1 MGQYLPLL
9 AMLVLAVLFCVG
21 SFVASGL
28 LAPRRPTERK
38 TAPYECGII
47 PGADPPSRFPVTFY
61 LVAMIFI
68 VFDIEIIFLYPWA
81 VAHGRLGA
89 YGIGMMLIFAAAVF
103 ESFVYLISKGAL
115 EWGPSKQHLRERI
128 GISPDRTTTS
138 TIRRVGTEG
147 RGVGPAVAAPVTSGT
162 DDSVEIESAS
172 PAEVGEGEK
181 VGAV

>member
-9 AMLVLAVLFCVG
+9 AMLVLAVVFCVG
-21 SFVASGL
+21 SFIASGL
-28 LAPRRPTERK
+28 LAPRRPTDRK

-47 PGADPPSRFPVTFY
+47 PGSDPPSRFTVNFY

-81 VAHGRLGA
+81 VANGRLGA
-89 YGIGMMLIFAAAVF
+89 FGIVAVLIFSAAVF

-115 EWGPSKQHLRERI
+115 EWGPSKQLARGGDVMVSAERTA
-128 GISPDRTTTS
+128 ST

-147 RGVGPAVAAPVTSGT
+147 RGVRTVGGRASDADGSEDPDAESDSEAA
-162 DDSVEIESAS
+162 
-172 PAEVGEGEK
+172 
-181 VGAV
+181 